1 MEQNQT
7 QTETAAAVRSKDLLA
22 AHLVKW
28 QDLCAGIAL
37 LYAGPEGNFDDLT
50 DRLRAAMESNNMV
63 EMSHVS
69 AVMLTTMVGRGQDVS
84 EPSKWW
90 GNIDRDFHANYCQDP
105 ICIERRQAANVES

>member
-1 MEQNQT
+1 
-7 QTETAAAVRSKDLLA
+7 
-22 AHLVKW
+22 
-28 QDLCAGIAL
+28 
-37 LYAGPEGNFDDLT
+37 
-50 DRLRAAMESNNMV
+50 V